1 MGQIGGSL
9 FDEEGAAI
17 VGELMEK
24 AERKG
29 VEIHL
34 PIDFVTSDKFDKDA
48 QVYLL
53 SICRDHV
60 MSCDGYMTI
69 RWGRQQWSQ
78 VSRMVGWV

>member
-1 MGQIGGSL
+1 
-9 FDEEGAAI
+9 
-17 VGELMEK
+17 MEK

-60 MSCDGYMTI
+60 MSCDGHMII